1 MGILVVGTVALD
13 SVETPF
19 GKVERALGGSATHFT
34 AAASFLTKVAL
45 VGVVGADFP
54 QSHLDFL
61 RKRDVDLRG
70 LEVLA
75 GKTFHWKGRYG
86 FDLNS
91 AETLATELNVLS
103 EFSPKIPVELR
114 QHEFVFLANI
124 HPALQIQVLEQV
136 KKPKLAALDTMN
148 FWIQGEPDLLRK
160 AISRVNLV
168 VINEGEARQLTRES
182 SLLKAARQIQILGPQ
197 IVVIKQGEYGA
208 LLFHGDEIFS
218 APGLPIEEV
227 KDPTGAGDSFAGG
240 MMGFLSRVG
249 QVDIHTLRQAIIVGS
264 AMASFNVEDFSCDRL
279 KRLTHNEIEKRVSLF
294 KKLSHFEEIKL

>member
-19 GKVERALGGSATHFT
+19 GKVERALGGSATHFA
-34 AAASFLTKVAL
+34 AAASFLAPVAL
-45 VGVVGADFP
+45 VGVVGRDFP
-54 QSHLDFL
+54 MQQLDFL
-61 RKRDVDLRG
+61 KERGVDLSG
-70 LEVLA
+70 LEVQE

-91 AETLATELNVLS
+91 AETLATELNVLTS
-103 EFSPKIPVELR
+103 FSPKIPEGLR
-114 QHEFVFLANI
+114 NAEFVFLANI

-148 FWIQGEPDLLRK
+148 FWIEGEPKLLRQVM
-160 AISRVNLV
+160 SRVDLV
-168 VINEGEARQLTRES
+168 VINEGEARQFTRES
-182 SLLKAARQIQILGPQ
+182 SLLKAARQIQSLGPQ

-208 LLFHGDEIFS
+208 LLFYHQEIFS
-218 APGLPIEEV
+218 APGLPLEDL

-240 MMGFLSRVG
+240 MMGYLAKQGRVDG
-249 QVDIHTLRQAIIVGS
+249 PIMKQAIIVGS
-264 AMASFNVEDFSCDRL
+264 SLASFNVEDFSCNRL
-279 KRLTHNEIEKRVSLF
+279 RRLTQPEILERIATF